1 MTALTF
7 YFVTHSVRVIMRGD
21 EPWFILRDLLEAM
34 QSKTTTTAAIESI
47 EQGLGKGFVNDIP
60 LQTAGGIQ
68 NIIIIAEPAA
78 TYLLSRSNTEKGR
91 KLNRFIHIEVL
102 PAIRKTG
109 RYEAPAPVPVRKP
122 IRSRA
127 DLSFTA
133 LDAQGRLQ
141 NWVVPHVPGGNWH
154 RGVDVGRAYFA
165 EVLEL
170 AQHSRKEAYWAL
182 QTALVD
188 GAATQWPSGGWGIE
202 CGFAEAIATALFPPE
217 PPRLTRRKAP

>member
-1 MTALTF
+1 MTSPLTF
-7 YFVTHSVRVIMRGD
+7 NFVTHSVRVVMRED
-21 EPWFILRDLLEAM
+21 EPWFVAVDVCRVLEYVNVPQAV
-34 QSKTTTTAAIESI
+34 
-47 EQGLGKGFVNDIP
+47 GKLDDD
-60 LQTAGGIQ
+60 
-68 NIIIIAEPAA
+68 
-78 TYLLSRSNTEKGR
+78 EKGIYSIDTLGGQQEMLIINESGLYSLILTSR
-91 KLNRFIHIEVL
+91 KPEAKKFKKWVTSEVL

-109 RYEAPAPVPVRKP
+109 RYEAPAPIPVRKP

-141 NWVVPHVPGGNWH
+141 NWVVPHVPHVPHDNWH
-154 RGVDVGRAYFA
+154 QGVAVGKAYFA

-170 AQHSRKEAYWAL
+170 AKHHRQDAFWAL

-217 PPRLTRRKAP
+217 PPRLTRHKDL

>member
-1 MTALTF
+1 MTPLTF
-7 YFVTHSVRVIMRGD
+7 NFVMHSVRVIMIGGI
-21 EPWFILRDLLEAM
+21 PWFVAVDVCDALTINNNRMALERLDEDEKGV
-34 QSKTTTTAAIESI
+34 SSI
-47 EQGLGKGFVNDIP
+47 DTL
-60 LQTAGGIQ
+60 GGIQ
-68 NIIIIAEPAA
+68 DLSIINESGLYSLIL
-78 TYLLSRSNTEKGR
+78 TSRKPEAKKFKKWVTS
-91 KLNRFIHIEVL
+91 EVL

-141 NWVVPHVPGGNWH
+141 NWSVPHEHGGNWH
-154 RGVDVGRAYFA
+154 QGVAVGRAYFA

-170 AQHSRKEAYWAL
+170 AQHNRKEAFHAL
-182 QTALVD
+182 QFALVE
-188 GAATQWPSGGWGIE
+188 GAATQWPRGGWGIE

-217 PPRLTRRKAP
+217 PPRLTDRKGQLVSHP